1 MQRRN
6 FLQLSVATTS
16 FLSLA
21 TPFSVYASADKKQVN
36 VLVLG
41 GGMAGLCASISA
53 KQNGAKN
60 VLLCEKGGFLGGHTI
75 LSGSGYWVGGTKIQ
89 KAAGID
95 DSLDINW
102 QDSLD
107 RGLKL
112 NRFLK
117 RNPEV
122 ARQVYEQGPKDLE
135 WLESLG
141 VRFTDQPAQAIGN
154 RKRVHYFAPGYRVG
168 SPEAIKALQKKA
180 ESLGVKIVLNTKL
193 LSLITDGEKRD
204 ARVIGAIVEDNKGQK
219 TAIYADQGVVLA
231 TGGFANGP
239 EMVEKYH
246 PYLKGVKSHG
256 SKLNVGEGIEAATA
270 LGANVLVEHYG
281 FGMNMLFVGT
291 HSNVS
296 IGQPLVEVPLIVVNN
311 EGQRFQDETKGYLAV
326 NHKMVEKKY
335 KLGYWILDSKS
346 VEKYKDTSLKI
357 LFEKQKVNKYSSL
370 RELAEGEKINF
381 ANLEK
386 TIREYNEDVEKGTD
400 RYQNRTKLLQTID
413 KGPFYAFEC
422 EPQIYTSY
430 TGLEINKK
438 AQVMTTAGKPIE
450 GLYAAGDVTGHLA
463 YQVGLGGGGISGIV
477 MATVYGRIAG
487 EQAAKN
493 KTATRLNP

>member
-1 MQRRN
+1 MQRRT
-6 FLQLSVATTS
+6 FIQLCSG
-16 FLSLA
+16 LSL
-21 TPFSVYASADKKQVN
+21 SAFAYSPLTAIAAETKVD

-41 GGMAGLCASISA
+41 GGMAGLCAAISA
-53 KQNGAKN
+53 KQNGAKDV
-60 VLLCEKGGFLGGHTI
+60 VLVEKGGFLGGHTI

-89 KAAGID
+89 EKAGID
-95 DSLDINW
+95 DSVEINW
-102 QDSLD
+102 KDSLD

-122 ARQVYEQGPKDLE
+122 ARQVYEQGPKDLD
-135 WLESLG
+135 WLQSLG
-141 VRFTDQPAQAIGN
+141 VKFNEQPAQAIGN

-180 ESLGVKIVLNTKL
+180 EELGVKIVVNTKL
-193 LSLITDGEKRD
+193 VSLITESDKRNAAVVGAMLEKRNGEKY
-204 ARVIGAIVEDNKGQK
+204 ALYAKNGVI
-219 TAIYADQGVVLA
+219 LA

-256 SKLNVGEGIEAATA
+256 SKLNVGEGIKAAVA
-270 LGANVLVEHYG
+270 VGANVIVEHYG

-296 IGQPLVEVPLIVVNN
+296 IGQPLVEVPLIVVNKDG
-311 EGQRFQDETKGYLAV
+311 ERFQDETRGYLAV
-326 NHKMVEKKY
+326 NHKMVEKKF
-335 KLGYWILDSKS
+335 KLAYWILDSKS
-346 VEKYKDTSLKI
+346 AEQYKDTSLKI
-357 LFEKQKVNKYSSL
+357 WFEKQKVNKYPTL
-370 RELAEGEKINF
+370 KELAAGEGINL

-386 TIREYNEDVEKGTD
+386 TIKLYNEDVVKGKD
-400 RYQNRTKLLQTID
+400 SAYGRTKLLQTID
-413 KGPFYAFEC
+413 KGPYYAFEC

-438 AQVMTTAGKPIE
+438 AQVLTEAGTPIK

-463 YQVGLGGGGISGIV
+463 YQSGLGGGGISGIV

-487 EQAAKN
+487 AEAAKN
-493 KTATRLNP
+493 N